1 MNAREAPVS
10 SGVPG
15 DSADFETAV
24 CARFPAHIN
33 SPREAR
39 HFVSDVMREWGCSR
53 WARDEAAL
61 VVTELS
67 ANAVLHAE
75 SEFSV
80 LLRTGAMFVH
90 IAVQDA
96 APVDPTLLVVRRSR
110 GLGLVDAISRD
121 WGIDVT
127 TYGKTVWAEIDVISQ
142 G

>member
-1 MNAREAPVS
+1 MTAREAPARSGSRGSGADVATDVS
-10 SGVPG
+10 
-15 DSADFETAV
+15 AQ
-24 CARFPAHIN
+24 FPAHIT

-39 HFVSDVMREWGCSR
+39 HFVSEVMREWGCNR

-80 LLRTGAMFVH
+80 LLRTGGMFVR

-96 APVDPTLLVVRRSR
+96 VPVDPSLLVVRRSR
-110 GLGLVDAISRD
+110 GLGMVDAISRD

-127 TYGKTVWAEIDVISQ
+127 TNGKTVWAEIEVISQ
-142 G
+142 D